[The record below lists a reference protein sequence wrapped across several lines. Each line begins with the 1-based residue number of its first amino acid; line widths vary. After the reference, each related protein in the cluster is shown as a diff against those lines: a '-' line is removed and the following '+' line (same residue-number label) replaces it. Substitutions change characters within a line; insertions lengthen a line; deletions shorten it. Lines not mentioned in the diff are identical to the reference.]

1 MKDPQRLLDSGS
13 AFERDLLSSSHDE
26 MPSKD
31 LDRRVIAAMAG
42 VPLAGAATAPSLAR
56 WLSTKSVIA
65 GIAVVALG
73 ALVVGGMLRHEAP
86 SSSQSQAQA
95 QAPAPA
101 IVARP
106 TTTTTT
112 PETPPEA
119 VITPDALPN
128 AAAPPR
134 TVAKAAAGPSAPSP
148 APTASASIAREI
160 ELLDDVRAKLGAG
173 TPSEAS
179 RALDAY
185 DREFPQGTLRPEA
198 TVLRI
203 RTLLLTGER
212 ARAEKLGSEL
222 IAKNPNGVHAKRV
235 RALLEEK

>member
-95 QAPAPA
+95 PAPA
-101 IVARP
+101 IVPPP

-112 PETPPEA
+112 TTTPEA